1 MIYNDEYVR
10 IERFLEKYIDD
21 SIKVQDCNFYIG
33 IKDTL
38 PEPYRE
44 YPPLIR
50 VGLRSSKVNRKG
62 QEQIKEWFKNTFD
75 LDKPQLE
82 REYSRSNKEIL
93 YEILYKVPEELY
105 DKLKVLSRVA

>member
-10 IERFLEKYIDD
+10 IERFLEKYIED
-21 SIKVQDCNFYIG
+21 SIKVQDCNFSIG
-33 IKDTL
+33 IRDTL

-50 VGLRSSKVNRKG
+50 VGLRSSRVNKKG

-82 REYSRSNKEIL
+82 REYSHSNKEIL
-93 YEILYKVPEELY
+93 YEIVYKVPKELFENFE
-105 DKLKVLSRVA
+105 VLSKID